1 MKIIYNINFL
11 SKEEVE
17 KIKYDNNDIELIGR
31 DLTPDTP
38 QGDLLHS
45 ICLLVINF
53 VFELSQG
60 LITNYIYDLIKTSY
74 NNSKQKR
81 VYWRNSAGREAL
93 AVSEVTINDR
103 KGHTVSLILKREP
116 TETEI
121 LNINDTIRHLK
132 SENYI
137 IQLNDDGRI
146 NIWNMQEYGEYQLE
160 QQEKR

>member
-1 MKIIYNINFL
+1 MRIIYNTNFL

-17 KIKYDNNDIELIGR
+17 KIKHDNNDIELIGR
-31 DLTPDTP
+31 DLTPNTP

-53 VFELSQG
+53 VSELSQG

-81 VYWRNSAGREAL
+81 VYWRNSAGREAR
-93 AVSEVTINDR
+93 AVSEVTINDG
-103 KGHTVSLILKREP
+103 KGLTVSVILKREP

-121 LNINDTIRHLK
+121 LNINDTVKHLK

-137 IQLNDDGRI
+137 IRLNEDGRI
-146 NIWNMQEYGEYQLE
+146 NIWTMQEYGEYQLE